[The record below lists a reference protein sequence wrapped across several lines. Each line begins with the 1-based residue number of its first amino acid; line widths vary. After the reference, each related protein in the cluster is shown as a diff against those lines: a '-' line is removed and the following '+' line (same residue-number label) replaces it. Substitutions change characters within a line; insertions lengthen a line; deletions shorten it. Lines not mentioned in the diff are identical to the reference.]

1 MSSLLWVQDYY
12 KIYSQTSIKRQPLGQ
27 WKKLP
32 YKTDD
37 FLKEI
42 QFIWNF
48 LWQDKKKVTF

>member
-12 KIYSQTSIKRQPLGQ
+12 KIYSQTSIKRPPFGQ